1 MDAKASQPAV
11 AVDPGRVAGIVLVI
25 TSAAFFALA
34 GIFTKAITA
43 GPWTIACWRG
53 LVGAAIIA
61 AYVAWRGRADLKANL
76 RLGRGGWALVIVG
89 ALSSIAFITAF
100 KLTYVANVT
109 IIYAT
114 APFMAAAL
122 EWLMLGRR
130 TSGRTIAAATV
141 SLAGVA
147 IMMIG
152 GIGTGSL
159 AGNVM
164 AVLMTAGCALYM
176 VLIRKFSETPVVWA
190 GAVAAFMLFLIGCF
204 VVDPLDVSPRDAVL
218 MCAFGASFAFAV
230 ILWTEGTRLVS
241 AAESGLLGSAEVPL
255 AILFAWLILSEAP
268 PLTSFIG
275 GLVVIGALIA
285 YAARDRRRGV
295 VPAVGNPPVGN

>member
-1 MDAKASQPAV
+1 MDARTADASVRFDPAR
-11 AVDPGRVAGIVLVI
+11 ATGIMLV
-25 TSAAFFALA
+25 TASAAFFALA
-34 GIFTKAITA
+34 GIFTRSITA

-53 LVGAAIIA
+53 LVGATIIA
-61 AYVAWRGRADLKANL
+61 AYVLWRERGQDMRDSL
-76 RLGRGGWALVIVG
+76 RLGRRGWALAIVS

-114 APFMAAAL
+114 VPFMAAGLERIVLGEHTRGSTILAAL
-122 EWLMLGRR
+122 
-130 TSGRTIAAATV
+130 A

-147 IMMIG
+147 IMMLG

-159 AGNVM
+159 AGNLM

-176 VLIRKFSETPVVWA
+176 VLIRKFTDAPVVWT
-190 GAVAAFMLFLIGCF
+190 GAVAAFLLFLVGCI
-204 VVDPLDVSPRDAVL
+204 VTDPLDVTRHDAIL
-218 MCAFGASFAFAV
+218 MCAFGVSFAAAV

-255 AILFAWLILSEAP
+255 AILFAWIFLDELP
-268 PLTSFIG
+268 PQASLIG
-275 GLVVIGALIA
+275 GAVVIAAVFG
-285 YAARDRRRGV
+285 YAAWNFRRRAAIA
-295 VPAVGNPPVGN
+295 AVT